1 MAFYNSRVPAF
12 GEPSNMDDPW
22 NLSSDRPSSNGS
34 SGSSMCMPLKK
45 RYTKS
50 HQFDFAAGGCQSTAA
65 NVSGGGFNSG
75 FDFSSNSSSS
85 SSSGYSSS
93 EEDKGCDSPL
103 DFSAA
108 KNVVRAGVIRHSSQP
123 QKCLA
128 YYYLEK

>member
-12 GEPSNMDDPW
+12 GESTNMDDPW
-22 NLSSDRPSSNGS
+22 NLSSDRPSSG
-34 SGSSMCMPLKK
+34 GSSMCMPLKK
-45 RYTKS
+45 RYTKNY
-50 HQFDFAAGGCQSTAA
+50 QFDFAAAGQSAAA
-65 NVSGGGFNSG
+65 NVGAGGFNSG